1 MVVFHMNVNV
11 YESEQLQPSNVASP
25 LYIPCHGDYKL
36 YRYDD
41 SKVQGMG
48 TVAQLNASPP
58 DQVRPDVAALINK
71 IVTAPYYNAQSLC
84 LVVRLLY
91 MEICPAAKNRLQT
104 LQVEVGLGH
113 VLRALVFNYL
123 PCCRRA

>member
-1 MVVFHMNVNV
+1 
-11 YESEQLQPSNVASP
+11 
-25 LYIPCHGDYKL
+25 
-36 YRYDD
+36 
-41 SKVQGMG
+41 MG

-71 IVTAPYYNAQSLC
+71 IVTASYYNAQSLC

-91 MEICPAAKNRLQT
+91 MEICPAAKNRIQT

-113 VLRALVFNYL
+113 VLRALAFNYL
-123 PCCRRA
+123 PYCRRA